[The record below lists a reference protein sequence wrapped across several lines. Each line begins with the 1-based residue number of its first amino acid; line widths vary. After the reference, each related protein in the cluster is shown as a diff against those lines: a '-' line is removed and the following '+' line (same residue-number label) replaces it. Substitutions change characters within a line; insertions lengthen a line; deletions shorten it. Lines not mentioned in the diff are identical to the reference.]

1 MPLARGGS
9 SKRSAGANRHR
20 KKGTSAAAVAANIAA
35 DGKEAVTA
43 SCQVSRFH
51 TEANEEY
58 SAASASVDLKLLC
71 LGVSGRELL
80 DDATLS
86 LHPGHCYAMMGPN
99 GVGKTTLLRQLAI
112 RGKLVPP
119 HISSLLVE
127 QEDVGDERTPLQTVL
142 ATDQE
147 LGALLARE
155 ALLQEAIETSDHD
168 KAAEAVLKVRKM
180 TLLASPY
187 LRVCKLG
194 FDRCICCASLRCFQV
209 NAEML
214 REEAERLSK
223 LVDRTSGARGQAHR
237 MRWQEAE
244 ASAQEAEGKV
254 GEAKACPDTADDAT
268 GLLLEVR
275 TQLVASGK
283 DKDEAVARASEIL
296 NGLGFSSA
304 QATESPTSSLSGGW
318 RMRVALA
325 RALFLSPQLLMLD
338 EPTNHLDLPAILWL
352 ERWLS
357 EVYPT
362 MIVVIVSHD
371 RAFLDAVCTDI
382 LRLVNRKIELY
393 PGMDYSTYAEATEDR
408 VAAAE
413 REVAALEKKKDSMK
427 ASIEAMERKAKES
440 GDDKKLRQVAT
451 RRKKLDER
459 VGVEHSGKGT
469 RFKLNRDMTGIH
481 NDMRT
486 AVDMP
491 TLDPAVRLE
500 LPSAAPLG
508 YYGSVLQLDNVAV
521 GWNRRAPPIVS
532 GITLD
537 IHVSSRIGILG
548 RNGAGKSTLLACI
561 AGELEPMRGQL
572 QRHHNL
578 KLGYFNQHHVDAL
591 QDATGAAESSVS
603 LMMTRYGIAR
613 EQEARAHLARFG
625 LSGRLAVQ
633 PLYTLSGGQKARL
646 ALALLFWDPPH
657 ILLLDEPTN
666 HLDVQTVQALGQ
678 ALKKFD
684 GGLVLVSHDRHL
696 LAETCNEFYST
707 TPKGRLK
714 TLESV
719 EAYIQSLRKKMGV

>member
-168 KAAEAVLKVRKM
+168 KAAEAVLKVN
-180 TLLASPY
+180 
-187 LRVCKLG
+187 VE
-194 FDRCICCASLRCFQV
+194 V
-209 NAEML
+209 L

-254 GEAKACPDTADDAT
+254 GEAKACPDTADDAS

-357 EVYPT
+357 EVDPT

-440 GDDKKLRQVAT
+440 GDDKKLKQVAT

-666 HLDVQTVQALGQ
+666 HLDVQTVQALGH
-678 ALKKFD
+678 ALQKFD
-684 GGLVLVSHDRHL
+684 GGLLLVSHDRHL
-696 LAETCNEFYST
+696 LAETCNQFYST